1 MGAGLGSS
9 AAFSASLAGAMLAAV
24 RAPGFTE
31 TSSGKAAPSQ
41 LDTDLSL
48 EGSQVEPTGGI
59 EARDSAL
66 SDVASLSDSCRNEPN
81 DRSSAPNGSQKSE
94 TEQQVEEVPPREAC
108 CVVSTA
114 EALNRSGQHGDPNGD
129 LGAPH
134 PVDRANSLGDR
145 QGGVLRQEDNLQ
157 PYTLEGVEL
166 ANAWAFQAERIIHGR
181 PSGVDNTVS
190 CFGEFSSGIAT
201 VPLSSNNLEVSLD
214 RSGTWIRVQGD
225 LRKTDNRAAEKP
237 YFESNVQTDL
247 DSCHL
252 RRTRLG
258 LLLRL

>member
-24 RAPGFTE
+24 RAPGFTK

-66 SDVASLSDSCRNEPN
+66 SDVASPSDSCRNEPN
-81 DRSSAPNGSQKSE
+81 DRSSAPNDSQKSE
-94 TEQQVEEVPPREAC
+94 IEQQPPREAC
-108 CVVSTA
+108 CVVSPA
-114 EALNRSGQHGDPNGD
+114 EVLNRSGQHEDPNGD

-134 PVDRANSLGDR
+134 PGDRANSVRDR

-190 CFGEFSSGIAT
+190 CFGKLSNGTAT
-201 VPLSSNNLEVSLD
+201 VPQSLKILETL
-214 RSGTWIRVQGD
+214 GT
-225 LRKTDNRAAEKP
+225 LETLK
-237 YFESNVQTDL
+237 Y
-247 DSCHL
+247 
-252 RRTRLG
+252 
-258 LLLRL
+258 

>member
-24 RAPGFTE
+24 TAPGFKK
-31 TSSGKAAPSQ
+31 TSSGTAAPSQ

-59 EARDSAL
+59 EASAL
-66 SDVASLSDSCRNEPN
+66 SDVASPSDSCRNEPS

-94 TEQQVEEVPPREAC
+94 IEQQVEEVPLREAC
-108 CVVSTA
+108 CVVCPA
-114 EALNRSGQHGDPNGD
+114 EALNRSVKHEDPNGD
-129 LGAPH
+129 LGAPR

-145 QGGVLRQEDNLQ
+145 QGGVLRQEENLQ
-157 PYTLEGVEL
+157 PHTLEGVEL

-190 CFGEFSSGIAT
+190 CFGKLSNGTAT
-201 VPLSSNNLEVSLD
+201 VPQSLKILETL
-214 RSGTWIRVQGD
+214 GT
-225 LRKTDNRAAEKP
+225 LETLK
-237 YFESNVQTDL
+237 Y
-247 DSCHL
+247 
-252 RRTRLG
+252 
-258 LLLRL
+258 